1 MTPIVFLL
9 KIWWLFIHELGTDGI
24 EIMTEDET
32 DMMQL

>member
-9 KIWWLFIHELGTDGI
+9 NIWWLFIHELGTDGI